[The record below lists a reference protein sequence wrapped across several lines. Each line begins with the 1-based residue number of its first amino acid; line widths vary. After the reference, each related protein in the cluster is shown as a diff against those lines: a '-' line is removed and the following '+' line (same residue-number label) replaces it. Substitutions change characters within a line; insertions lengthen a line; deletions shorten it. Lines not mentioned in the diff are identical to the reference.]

1 MKKEVAVSN
10 DDLELFRLQMGDVK
24 PIKTQIKVRLRPN
37 EVDEA
42 ILKARREAAQAIDDS
57 ASGPLSVDHVQQVD
71 SQATLS
77 FMRTGIQH
85 SLFKKIKQG
94 VMPIEARVDLHGM
107 TVEQARSTV
116 LEFIRDC
123 CTYDVRF
130 VLITHG
136 KGEGRAQ
143 PAILKSCINSWLP
156 ELSAV
161 LAFHSAHSRHGGT
174 GATYVLIRSNK

>member
-1 MKKEVAVSN
+1 VSD
-10 DDLELFRLQMGDVK
+10 DDLDLFRSEMGDVK
-24 PIKTQIKVRLRPN
+24 PIKAEAKVRLRPN
-37 EVDEA
+37 SEDKQV
-42 ILKARREAAQAIDDS
+42 LQARREAAQALDDS
-57 ASGPLSVDHVQQVD
+57 VSGPLSVDHVQQVD

-77 FMRTGIQH
+77 FMRSGIQH
-85 SLFKKIKQG
+85 SLFKKLRQG
-94 VMPIEARVDLHGM
+94 LMPMEARVDLHGM

-123 CTYDVRF
+123 CLHEVRF
-130 VLITHG
+130 ALITHG

-156 ELSAV
+156 ELPEV

-174 GATYVLIRSNK
+174 GATYVLIRSSK

>member
-1 MKKEVAVSN
+1 MSN
-10 DDLELFRLQMGDVK
+10 DDLDLFRSQMDDVK
-24 PIKTQIKVRLRPN
+24 PIKAEVKVRLRPSD
-37 EVDEA
+37 VDKGV
-42 ILKARREAAQAIDDS
+42 LRARREAAEAVDDS
-57 ASGPLSVDHVQQVD
+57 VSGPLSVSHVQPVE

-77 FMRTGIQH
+77 FMRSGIQH

-107 TVEQARSTV
+107 TVEQARSIV

-123 CTYDVRF
+123 CSHDVRF
-130 VLITHG
+130 ALITHG

-143 PAILKSCINSWLP
+143 PAILKSCISSWLP
-156 ELSAV
+156 ELSEV